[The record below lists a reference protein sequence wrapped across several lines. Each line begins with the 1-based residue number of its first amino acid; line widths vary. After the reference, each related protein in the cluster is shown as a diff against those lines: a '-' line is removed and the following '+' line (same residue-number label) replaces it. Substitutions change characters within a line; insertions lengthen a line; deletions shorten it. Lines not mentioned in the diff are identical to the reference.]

1 MKKDTSWG
9 KSAKW
14 YDELLEKEEGTFQK
28 ELILPNL
35 IRLLEIKRGQKIL
48 DLACG
53 QGFFARAFQKAGA
66 EVTGVDIA
74 KELVAIAKGKSP
86 SFALRATEGRDSSI
100 KYHVS
105 PADRMPFLRPRSF
118 DRIVSVLAIQN
129 IENMRDVFAECTR
142 VLRPSGSLYLVL
154 NHPAF
159 RVPQHS
165 DWGYDN
171 TKGVQYRRVERYLSE
186 LHIPIQM
193 HPGADPR
200 EKTLSFH
207 RPLQSYAKALA
218 SAGFAIARIEEWNS
232 HKKSQPGPHAKA
244 EDLARK
250 EIPLF
255 LLIEAKKV

>member
-1 MKKDTSWG
+1 MKKDSSWG

-14 YDELLEKEEGTFQK
+14 YDELLEKGEGLFQK

-74 KELVAIAKGKSP
+74 KELIAIARGKSV
-86 SFALRATEGRDSSI
+86 SAI
-100 KYHVS
+100 KYHVA

-129 IENMRDVFAECTR
+129 IEDMRGVFAECAR

>member
-14 YDELLEKEEGTFQK
+14 YDELLEKGEGLFQK

-53 QGFFARAFQKAGA
+53 QGFFARAFQKVGA

-74 KELVAIAKGKSP
+74 KELIAIARGKSV
-86 SFALRATEGRDSSI
+86 SAI
-100 KYHVS
+100 KYHVA

-129 IENMRDVFAECTR
+129 IEDMRGVFAECAR
-142 VLRPSGSLYLVL
+142 VIRPSGSLYLVL

-159 RVPQHS
+159 RVP
-165 DWGYDN
+165 
-171 TKGVQYRRVERYLSE
+171 
-186 LHIPIQM
+186 
-193 HPGADPR
+193 
-200 EKTLSFH
+200 
-207 RPLQSYAKALA
+207 
-218 SAGFAIARIEEWNS
+218 
-232 HKKSQPGPHAKA
+232 
-244 EDLARK
+244 
-250 EIPLF
+250 
-255 LLIEAKKV
+255 